1 MQVSRALSFI
11 FDDERWIG
19 KLLIGALISL
29 IPIFGGF
36 AVMGYAIAVLRNV
49 EEGHS
54 RPLPNWDRLGDY
66 FVDGLL
72 VWVATLIY
80 AIPLLIMMCPLVFVW
95 VLPAFAGD
103 SEDLTA
109 VLGGIAGIISLGVG
123 CLAFLYGLLL
133 WILSPVIQIRFAET
147 GKLGPCLRFGEVFRF
162 LFANIGPI
170 IIAQLL
176 VAGAG
181 IVLSTVLGGVIS
193 VLSLIPICG
202 WIVGAV
208 LGMAMIPVGV
218 WVLVFGAHLYAQIA
232 QRAASTGAY
241 V

>member
-11 FDDERWIG
+11 FEDEQWVS

-29 IPIFGGF
+29 IPIFGSF

-49 EEGHS
+49 QEGQP
-54 RPLPNWDRLGDY
+54 RPLPGWDRLGDY
-66 FVDGLL
+66 FVDGIL
-72 VWVATLIY
+72 VWVATFVY
-80 AIPLLIMMCPLVFVW
+80 SIPLLVLMCPLLFVW
-95 VLPAFAGD
+95 VLPALAGE
-103 SEDLTA
+103 SEDLMA
-109 VLGGIAGIISLGVG
+109 VLGGLAGIVSIGVG
-123 CLAFLYGLLL
+123 CLAFLYGLLI
-133 WILSPVIQIRFAET
+133 WILSPAIQIRYAET
-147 GKLGPCLRFGEVFRF
+147 GKLGACLRFSEVFRF
-162 LFANIGPI
+162 LFSNIGPI

-176 VAGAG
+176 VAAAG
-181 IVLSTVLGGVIS
+181 IVISTVLGGVIS

-218 WVLVFGAHLYAQIA
+218 WVLVFGAHLYGQIA
-232 QRAASTGAY
+232 QQARSTAGY

>member
-1 MQVSRALSFI
+1 MQVSRALSFV
-11 FDDERWIG
+11 FEDERWVG

-36 AVMGYAIAVLRNV
+36 AVMGYAVAVLRNV
-49 EEGHS
+49 EENHP

-66 FVDGLL
+66 FLDGLL
-72 VWVATLIY
+72 VWVATFIY
-80 AIPLLIMMCPLVFVW
+80 AIPLLVLMCPLVFVW
-95 VLPAFAGD
+95 VLPAAAGD

-147 GKLGPCLRFGEVFRF
+147 GKLGACLRFGEVFRF

-176 VAGAG
+176 VAAAG
-181 IVLSTVLGGVIS
+181 IVVSTVMGGVIS

-232 QRAASTGAY
+232 QRATSTAAY

>member
-1 MQVSRALSFI
+1 MDIGQALSFI
-11 FDDERWIG
+11 FDDEQWVG

-36 AVMGYAIAVLRNV
+36 AVMGYAVAVLRNV
-49 EEGHS
+49 EENRA
-54 RPLPNWDRLGDY
+54 RPLPKWDRLGDY

-72 VWVATLIY
+72 VWAATFVY
-80 AIPLLIMMCPLVFVW
+80 SIPLLVLMCPLLFVW
-95 VLPAFAGD
+95 VLPALAGE
-103 SEDLTA
+103 SEDLMA

-123 CLAFLYGLLL
+123 CLALLYGLLL
-133 WILSPVIQIRFAET
+133 WLLSPVIQIRFAET
-147 GKLGPCLRFGEVFRF
+147 GKLGSCLRFGEVFRF

-176 VAGAG
+176 VAAAG
-181 IVLSTVLGGVIS
+181 VVVSTVLGGVIS

-208 LGMAMIPVGV
+208 LGLAMIPVGV

-232 QRAASTGAY
+232 QQSRSTAAY